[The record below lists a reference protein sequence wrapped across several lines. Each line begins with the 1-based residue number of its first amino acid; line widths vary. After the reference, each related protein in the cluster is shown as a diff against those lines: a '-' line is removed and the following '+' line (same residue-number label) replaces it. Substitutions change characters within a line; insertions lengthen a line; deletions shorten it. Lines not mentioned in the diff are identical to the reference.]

1 MVRPR
6 ARSLQVAHTSRL
18 DFIRFHHGEF
28 IVKREKIVVARDK
41 LTRELPAPFIR
52 AGKKSEM

>member
-1 MVRPR
+1 MEGEGKGKVQNRGR
-6 ARSLQVAHTSRL
+6 VLFRWLSRSQ

-41 LTRELPAPFIR
+41 LT
-52 AGKKSEM
+52 